1 MNFYKQQSNGWRF
14 KFTHPPPEY
23 SESLKLPY
31 CMLGLPI
38 GFTWG
43 LNHTSKGTVT
53 FPLLAPHG
61 EYPQNSPWGHIRAVS
76 VRCPCEW
83 LGTGA
88 FYPSA
93 LWAGGVLS
101 SRSGRAGARLPELV
115 ARYLWNR
122 LTDFLR
128 SKFCGIVLPCSC
140 ALLWSYAH
148 LPHMG
153 LPIGQKLV
161 KFATNWV
168 QTLWHAY
175 LWNCW
180 MDLAHLK
187 FRGLV
192 DTCSCTTA

>member
-1 MNFYKQQSNGWRF
+1 MSSFRLMSSLSDINFYKQQSNGWRF

-23 SESLKLPY
+23 SESLKLPN

-38 GFTWG
+38 GFTCG

-115 ARYLWNR
+115 A
-122 LTDFLR
+122 
-128 SKFCGIVLPCSC
+128 
-140 ALLWSYAH
+140 
-148 LPHMG
+148 
-153 LPIGQKLV
+153 PISLEPLDGFSPFEV
-161 KFATNWV
+161 
-168 QTLWHAY
+168 
-175 LWNCW
+175 LWNC
-180 MDLAHLK
+180 LAL
-187 FRGLV
+187 
-192 DTCSCTTA
+192 

>member
-1 MNFYKQQSNGWRF
+1 MAGDLNSPTSRMTLPCVPN
-14 KFTHPPPEY
+14 Y
-23 SESLKLPY
+23 SESLKLPN

-38 GFTWG
+38 GFTGG

-53 FPLLAPHG
+53 FPLRAPHG
-61 EYPQNSPWGHIRAVS
+61 EYPKKQPVRPYSCGVRPMPLRMAGRRGFLTLSPLGWRSIVVT
-76 VRCPCEW
+76 VRE
-83 LGTGA
+83 G
-88 FYPSA
+88 
-93 LWAGGVLS
+93 
-101 SRSGRAGARLPELV
+101 GRARGCQNLWHP
-115 ARYLWNR
+115 YLWNR

-148 LPHMG
+148 LPHMV

-161 KFATNWV
+161 KYAANWV

-192 DTCSCTTA
+192 DTCSCTRA